1 VIENIEPC
9 IDGGRYPVK
18 RIVGQELKVSADLFE
33 DGHDQISVLLKWRK
47 TGDPD
52 WHQTP
57 MAPTENDRWEAT
69 CLFIENAQH
78 EYTVEAWEDPFKS
91 WRVEYAKKYGAGNV
105 DLRTELD
112 TGLA

>member
-1 VIENIEPC
+1 MEPC

-18 RIVGQELKVSADLFE
+18 RIVGQELKVSADVSK
-33 DGHDQISVLLKWRK
+33 DGPSQLNVLLKWRK
-47 TGDPD
+47 IGKPD

-78 EYTVEAWEDPFKS
+78 EYTVEA
-91 WRVEYAKKYGAGNV
+91 
-105 DLRTELD
+105 
-112 TGLA
+112 